1 MQKHALINTFL
12 FITSVCP
19 RADAGENL
27 VTNVG
32 RLLMVI
38 GEKRLDEH
46 KRRIFGETEDSID
59 GTLDRRFVGRRRR
72 RSIKSVIVGGTPA
85 TARLI
90 VSLHLA

>member
-1 MQKHALINTFL
+1 MQKYALINTFL

-32 RLLMVI
+32 RLVVI

-46 KRRIFGETEDSID
+46 KWRILGETEDSID